1 MDKVE
6 LTREDITALIDW
18 RDAHKDLVRSL
29 PAPLKAIEICFKHN
43 NYRIKGIRE
52 GSSLRLHLSAGFD
65 SLGKAELIVTPQ
77 NTLIHKSG
85 KMKVTQESFQSV
97 LTVYCSLMA
106 LMTYGRLEPTE
117 KPPEPRERKPA
128 KKAAKKRPPKQPS
141 KRITYILRRDN
152 GALVAAPK
160 GSHAS
165 PRGEFTVRGHYRHYA
180 SGKVVWI
187 AEYQKGAG
195 KKKKSKTYKM
205 GGKKDGI
212 DCCRET
218 HN

>member
-6 LTREDITALIDW
+6 LTREDITALLDW

-43 NYRIKGIRE
+43 NLRIKGIRE
-52 GSSLRLHLSAGFD
+52 DTSLRLNLSDGFD
-65 SLGKAELIVTPQ
+65 SLGGMSFSISPKNE
-77 NTLIHKSG
+77 LIHKSG
-85 KMKVTQESFQSV
+85 RMKVSQDSFQSV
-97 LTVYCSLMA
+97 LTVYCTLMA
-106 LMTYGRLEPTE
+106 LMTYGRLELRDE
-117 KPPEPRERKPA
+117 PPKPREQKPS
-128 KKAAKKRPPKQPS
+128 KKAAKRRPPKQPS

-187 AEYQKGAG
+187 AEYRKGTG
-195 KKKKSKTYKM
+195 KKKKSKIYKM
-205 GGKKDGI
+205 GGKKNGTD
-212 DCCRET
+212 
-218 HN
+218 